1 VPNSFSTVSYI
12 VYPKKSEQ
20 AKCLHLFPRD
30 SQPKSKRKA
39 RRYTPEEWE
48 QQKANVERLYV
59 TENRPL
65 KEDINTL
72 EQQFSVTARY
82 GYI

>member
-1 VPNSFSTVSYI
+1 MASSIPSRC
-12 VYPKKSEQ
+12 PAQK
-20 AKCLHLFPRD
+20 AKE
-30 SQPKSKRKA
+30 KA

-65 KEDINTL
+65 REVINTL
-72 EQQFSVTARY
+72 EQRFGFTATY
-82 GYI
+82 GGLESLYLT

>member
-1 VPNSFSTVSYI
+1 MASFIPSRF
-12 VYPKKSEQ
+12 PAQK
-20 AKCLHLFPRD
+20 AKE
-30 SQPKSKRKA
+30 KA

-65 KEDINTL
+65 RE
-72 EQQFSVTARY
+72 VY
-82 GYI
+82 